1 MKIILLRHG
10 EPKINLSDML
20 KVRCSAIE
28 IEPLI
33 KAYTDSGLNAQNKP
47 TSKALRVTKT
57 CKAVVCSDLPRSIES
72 AKALGVSNIC
82 LVDSVFRESDLP
94 YAEWRYPRLAL
105 FTWFLFFRAIWFLG
119 YSNNG
124 EPISSARKRAEIA
137 FLKLKRMANEHGS
150 VMLIGHGIINRLVAK
165 ELRMNGWRGPK
176 NPGDNY
182 WEYGIYEY
190 RTI

>member
-1 MKIILLRHG
+1 MKIILMRHG
-10 EPKINLSDML
+10 EPKINLSDMV
-20 KVRCSAIE
+20 KERYSAIE

-33 KAYTDSGLNAQNKP
+33 KAYNESGLNAQNKP

-72 AKALGVSNIC
+72 AKALRVSKIC
-82 LVDSVFRESDLP
+82 LIDSVFRESDLP
-94 YAEWRYPRLAL
+94 YAEWRYPRLEL

-124 EPISSARKRAEIA
+124 EPISSARKRSKIA
-137 FLKLKRMANEHGS
+137 FLKLKQIVDEHGS

-165 ELRMNGWRGPK
+165 ELRKNGWCGPK
-176 NPGDNY
+176 NPGNNY

-190 RTI
+190 RKI